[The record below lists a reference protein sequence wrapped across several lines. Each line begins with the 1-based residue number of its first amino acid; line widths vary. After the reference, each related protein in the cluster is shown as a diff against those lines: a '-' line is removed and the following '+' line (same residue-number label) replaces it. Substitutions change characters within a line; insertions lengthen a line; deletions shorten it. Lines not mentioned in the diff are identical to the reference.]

1 MAREIVNPTLIE
13 NTITEKY
20 INSSGV
26 HKAYYISPVEGYVLH
41 DNRCDNEVLDPVTL
55 MPTGE
60 ILYRYAT
67 GSTSV
72 GKNYDFDTVV
82 ADTITD
88 IDGNTIAVNKVGAF
102 EFFVVPASAIPENQI
117 YGGGNDH
124 EVMTEEIV

>member
-1 MAREIVNPTLIE
+1 MSNPS
-13 NTITEKY
+13 ITNATVTAKVY
-20 INSSGV
+20 NGV
-26 HKAYYISPVEGYVLH
+26 TKGYDVAPNDGYVLH
-41 DNRCDNEVLDPVTL
+41 DNRCDEEVLDPVTL

-88 IDGNTIAVNKVGAF
+88 IDGNIIAVNKVGAF
-102 EFFVVPASAIPENQI
+102 DFFAVPASAIPENQI

-124 EVMTEEIV
+124 EII

>member
-20 INSSGV
+20 INSAGV
-26 HKAYYISPVEGYVLH
+26 HKAYYITPNDGYVLH
-41 DNRCDNEVLDPVTL
+41 DNRCDEEILDPVTF

-60 ILYRYAT
+60 IRYRYAT
-67 GSTSV
+67 GSVSV
-72 GKNYDFDTVV
+72 STNYDFDTVV

-88 IDGNTIAVNKVGAF
+88 ISGNTIAVNKVGAF
-102 EFFVVPASAIPENQI
+102 EFFAVPASAIPENQT

-124 EVMTEEIV
+124 ETI